1 MLLELSRLRW
11 VQAPVSHPLS
21 CGRSRAGGPIDMFEQ
36 MFDHDGMV
44 APLPSEIPQGAAR
57 GRPVLEVVAD
67 LRRQVDRLQGRPTA
81 EPVPVHPG
89 LRGLLSMQAGGVY
102 TVDAASLALLML
114 AGPSAHG
121 AWCGVVG
128 APELGVEAAVALG
141 VDPARTV
148 VVPEP
153 GERWLEVTA
162 ALVDVLALVV
172 VRPPTTVRT
181 GDASRVAA
189 RLRSRG
195 SVLVPWGEWPGADAR
210 LGLSNVRWSGVGRGH
225 GHLQARQATVAVR
238 RGDAPAR
245 RRSLWLPAPDLS
257 VRAVEDEAASA
268 PGPAAPAAAR
278 VSDAGA
284 RSA

>member
-1 MLLELSRLRW
+1 M
-11 VQAPVSHPLS
+11 VAHPVSES
-21 CGRSRAGGPIDMFEQ
+21 SAGAGQ
-36 MFDHDGMV
+36 
-44 APLPSEIPQGAAR
+44 

-67 LRRQVDRLQGRPTA
+67 LRRQVDRLQGRPAA

-89 LRGLLSMQAGGVY
+89 LRGLISVQAGGVY
-102 TVDAASLALLML
+102 AVDAASLALLML
-114 AGPSAHG
+114 AGPSAQG

-128 APELGVEAAVALG
+128 APDLGVEAAVALG

-172 VRPPTTVRT
+172 VRPPGRDGLRSANGSVRAA
-181 GDASRVAA
+181 DASRLAA

-210 LGLSNVRWSGVGRGH
+210 LNLSDVRWSGVGRGE
-225 GHLQARQATVAVR
+225 GHLRARQATVAVR

-245 RRSLWLPAPDLS
+245 RRTLWFPAPDLS
-257 VRAVEDEAASA
+257 VRPVQEAQT
-268 PGPAAPAAAR
+268 PAAAL
-278 VSDAGA
+278 AGDGRM